1 MRPFSYTA
9 ARDEGGAVAA
19 SGPQASF
26 IAGGT
31 TLVDLMKL
39 DVMTPSL
46 LIDINPLPLADVK
59 EHEGGVRIGA
69 LVKNSDLAHHPLIVS
84 RYPALS
90 QALLSGASPQLRN
103 MATTGGNVLQRT
115 RCYYFRDAAMPCN
128 KRVPGSGCPAIGG
141 YNRILAV
148 LGTSEHCIATNPSD
162 MNVAMI
168 ALDAVVQVKGPGG
181 ARAIPFADFHTLPGD
196 HPEIETVLRPG
207 ELITAVDLPAMPWA
221 RTSHYLKSRDRAS
234 YAFALASAAVALD
247 VQGGIIRQA
256 RIALGGVGTKPWRAL
271 GAEQALVGKAP
282 TATAYQAAAAAALAG
297 AVTYKDNAFKVPL
310 AKRTLVRA
318 LTTIG
323 ATA

>member
-1 MRPFSYTA
+1 MHPFSYTSA
-9 ARDEGGAVAA
+9 HDEGGAIAAA
-19 SGPQASF
+19 SPNASF

-39 DVMTPSL
+39 DVMTPAL
-46 LIDINPLPLADVK
+46 LVDINLLPLVSVQ
-59 EHEGGVRIGA
+59 EHNGGVRIGA
-69 LVKNSDLAHHPLIVS
+69 LVKNSDLAYHPLIVS
-84 RYPALS
+84 RYPVLS

-115 RCYYFRDAAMPCN
+115 RCYYFRDTAMPCN
-128 KRVPGSGCPAIGG
+128 KREPGTGCSAIGG
-141 YNRILAV
+141 YNRILAI

-181 ARAIPFADFHTLPGD
+181 ERSIPFAEFHTLPGD
-196 HPEIETVLRPG
+196 HPEIETMLRPG

-221 RTSHYLKSRDRAS
+221 KCSHYLKSRDRAS

-247 VQGGIIRQA
+247 VQGGVIKQA
-256 RIALGGVGTKPWRAL
+256 RIALGGIGTKPWRSIE
-271 GAEQALVGKAP
+271 AEQALIGKTPGIA
-282 TATAYQAAAAAALAG
+282 AYQATADAALAG
-297 AVTYKDNAFKVPL
+297 ATTYKDNAFKVPL

-318 LTTIG
+318 LTTAG
-323 ATA
+323 EMA

>member
-1 MRPFSYTA
+1 MHPFSYTSA
-9 ARDEGGAVAA
+9 HDEGGAIAAA
-19 SGPQASF
+19 SPNASF

-39 DVMTPSL
+39 DVMTPAL
-46 LIDINPLPLADVK
+46 LVDINPLPLASVQ
-59 EHEGGVRIGA
+59 EHNGGVRIGA

-84 RYPALS
+84 RYPVLS

-115 RCYYFRDAAMPCN
+115 RCYYFRDTAMPCN
-128 KRVPGSGCPAIGG
+128 KREPGTGCSAIGG
-141 YNRILAV
+141 YNRILAI

-181 ARAIPFADFHTLPGD
+181 ERSIPFAEFHTLPGD

-221 RTSHYLKSRDRAS
+221 KRSHYLKSRDRAS

-247 VQGGIIRQA
+247 VQGGVIKQA
-256 RIALGGVGTKPWRAL
+256 RIALGGVGTKPWRSL
-271 GAEQALVGKAP
+271 EAEQALIGK
-282 TATAYQAAAAAALAG
+282 TAGIAAYQAAADAALAG
-297 AVTYKDNAFKVPL
+297 ATTYKDNAFKVPL

-318 LTTIG
+318 LTTAG
-323 ATA
+323 EMA